1 MPSPH
6 YIAEKGIPAL
16 HTKVR
21 EQVQRHLKE
30 ATSIALTTDLW
41 SSGVAPMSLLS
52 LTAHWIDSSFTLHN
66 VVLHAKEMLAKWDI
80 DNDKVHVVMRDNAA
94 NMKKAFAD
102 MGVQSLGCFAHTL
115 QLVVIQGLLAQRSII
130 DAVANAR
137 KLVGHFKHSPKA
149 YSILEDIQKDLHM
162 PTQRLQQDV
171 SVRWNST
178 QYMMLSLLQQ
188 KRPLSVYAADHDL
201 PCMPS
206 ANQWALMEK
215 AVVVSSP
222 FEELTRA
229 VSAATASAADVIP
242 AITVLK
248 CHLSREESTDAGIK
262 TMKRTLLEA
271 VTEHF
276 DYAETEPIYSVATL
290 VDPRYKE
297 RFFTSPDHQELAKEA
312 LIREVEIMER
322 KRKAGSEVSTEEPPR
337 KSPRRGGV
345 GCAAANSSFVSL
357 YDEILEGNVVESRP
371 VSTSAVVTQV
381 EADLAEQTIPRSEN
395 PLHYWRAH
403 ATQRPALADTAMKF
417 LCAPCTSVD
426 SERLFSAVLNVLD
439 EKRNRLTADKVQV
452 FVFIKKKPALHFEE
466 VSAVD

>member
-1 MPSPH
+1 MPSRH
-6 YIAEKGIPAL
+6 YIVEKGIPAL
-16 HTKVR
+16 LTKVR
-21 EQVQRHLKE
+21 EQVPRHLKE

-66 VVLHAKEMLAKWDI
+66 VVLHASELRGSHTSMRIRNAIEEMLA
-80 DNDKVHVVMRDNAA
+80 KVHVVMRDNAA

-178 QYMMLSLLQQ
+178 QYMMLSLLQK
-188 KRPLSVYAADHDL
+188 KRPLGVYAADHDL

-206 ANQWALMEK
+206 ANQWVLMEK
-215 AVVVSSP
+215 AVVVLSP

-242 AITVLK
+242 AA
-248 CHLSREESTDAGIK
+248 S
-262 TMKRTLLEA
+262 
-271 VTEHF
+271 
-276 DYAETEPIYSVATL
+276 SV
-290 VDPRYKE
+290 P
-297 RFFTSPDHQELAKEA
+297 FFTSPDHQELAKEA

-322 KRKAGSEVSTEEPPR
+322 KRKAGSEVSAEEPPR

-381 EADLAEQTIPRSEN
+381 EAYLAEQTIP
-395 PLHYWRAH
+395 
-403 ATQRPALADTAMKF
+403 
-417 LCAPCTSVD
+417 
-426 SERLFSAVLNVLD
+426 
-439 EKRNRLTADKVQV
+439 
-452 FVFIKKKPALHFEE
+452 
-466 VSAVD
+466 

>member
-1 MPSPH
+1 MPSRH

-21 EQVQRHLKE
+21 EQVQRHRKE

-41 SSGVAPMSLLS
+41 NSGVAPMLLLS

-66 VVLHAKEMLAKWDI
+66 VVLHASELRGSHTSMRIRNSIEEMLAKWDL

-137 KLVGHFKHSPKA
+137 KLVGHFKHPPKA

-215 AVVVSSP
+215 AVVVLSP

-229 VSAATASAADVIP
+229 
-242 AITVLK
+242 
-248 CHLSREESTDAGIK
+248 STDAGIK

-290 VDPRYKE
+290 GDPRYKE

-322 KRKAGSEVSTEEPPR
+322 KRKAGSEVSAEEPPR

-371 VSTSAVVTQV
+371 VSV
-381 EADLAEQTIPRSEN
+381 EAYLAEQTIPRSEN

-426 SERLFSAVLNVLD
+426 SERLFSAVSNVLD

-452 FVFIKKKPALHFEE
+452 LVFIKKNLHYTLKKS
-466 VSAVD
+466 VQ